1 MVIRLRP
8 DSRDQPLLEQ
18 IQNLIAAAH
27 RTALTSELE
36 VLVDLLESGNEIVC
50 ALPDSSMTPNEVADH
65 LGVSRPYVYRLL
77 DRGVLPCHNV
87 GRDRRV
93 PTASVLDYA
102 LRREDGRRVL
112 SETFASAEADRQALV
127 AELAVDD

>member
-8 DSRDQPLLEQ
+8 DSGDQPLLEQ
-18 IQNLIAAAH
+18 IQNLIAAAD
-27 RTALTSELE
+27 RTAFTSELD
-36 VLVDLLESGNEIVC
+36 VLVDLLDSGNEIVC
-50 ALPDSSMTPNEVADH
+50 ALPDRSMTPNEVADH

-77 DRGVLPCHNV
+77 DRGVLPCHKV

-112 SETFASAEADRQALV
+112 SETFASAQADRQALI
-127 AELAVDD
+127 AELAGAD